1 MGHVIAISNVKGGVA
16 KTSTASALG
25 RSLSKMGQ
33 RVLLADLDT
42 QADLTTS
49 VGITQGSI
57 AYGSKDLFAPGLL
70 EKVGI
75 NSFIVPTAYENL
87 DILPSKGE
95 MDWHD
100 RGLSDSPNLGSLLKS
115 LFKTELRA
123 HYDFILMD
131 CAPAINIYTL
141 NALTAADL
149 VIIPTQAEYFSAN
162 SLIKMM
168 RITRRIRQE
177 GNPDLDYRVLVCMFT
192 QRTRIQRTVM
202 EEFRRGFGE
211 NLFETY
217 IEIDTKIRESQSA
230 HVPIVDYNPRA
241 RGAIQYQN
249 LAHEVLGL
257 FEKADQTSSA
267 VAAPGENNSSQAEEA
282 SHAFC
287 PFLGFRDD
295 IKTVMNYASDLN
307 YCHRAKRQAVPK
319 LEHQASHCLT
329 ATYLSCPMLRTSKQ
343 IDLPAELN
351 ERPPSLWNRLKF

>member
-1 MGHVIAISNVKGGVA
+1 MGHVVAISNVKGGVA

-25 RSLSKMGQ
+25 RSLSKTDQ
-33 RVLLADLDT
+33 RVLLIDLDV

-49 VGITQGSI
+49 VGITQGGI

-75 NSFIVPTAYENL
+75 NSFILPTVYKNL
-87 DILPSKGE
+87 DILPSKSD
-95 MDWHD
+95 MDWHSNIFPD
-100 RGLSDSPNLGSLLKS
+100 DANISNVLKDLINASLR
-115 LFKTELRA
+115 ER
-123 HYDFILMD
+123 YDFILID
-131 CAPAINIYTL
+131 CAPAANLQTL

-149 VIIPTQAEYFSAN
+149 VIIPTQAEYFAAN

-177 GNPDLDYRVLVCMFT
+177 TNDKLHYRVLVSMYAK
-192 QRTRIQRTVM
+192 RTRLQQTVM
-202 EEFRRGFGE
+202 EEFRKGFGE
-211 NLFETY
+211 NLFETF

-230 HVPIVDYNPRA
+230 HVPIIDYKPRS

-249 LAHEVLGL
+249 LADEVLEYFG
-257 FEKADQTSSA
+257 KSGKTSRPM
-267 VAAPGENNSSQAEEA
+267 AAIGAQAEEP
-282 SHAFC
+282 SHVFC
-287 PFLGFRDD
+287 PFLGFRND

-319 LEHQASHCLT
+319 LEHQGSYCLT
-329 ATYLSCPMLRTSKQ
+329 ASYTACPMLRTRKQ

-351 ERPPSLWNRLKF
+351 ENPPSLWDRLKF